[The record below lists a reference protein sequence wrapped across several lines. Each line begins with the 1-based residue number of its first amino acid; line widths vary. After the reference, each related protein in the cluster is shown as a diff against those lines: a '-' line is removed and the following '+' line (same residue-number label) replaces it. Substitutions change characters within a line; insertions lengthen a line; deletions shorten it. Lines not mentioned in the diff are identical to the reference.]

1 MTDRLP
7 GLVPFPPER
16 VKPGFVGLE
25 ALCDRLAFASV
36 DLMMCTDRAEVRRIA
51 ADVRLT
57 ASQIERLAE
66 QE

>member
-1 MTDRLP
+1 MSDRLP
-7 GLVPFPPER
+7 GVLPFPPER
-16 VKPGFVGLE
+16 VKPGFVGVE
-25 ALCDRLAFASV
+25 ALCDRLADLSV
-36 DLMMCTDRAEVRRIA
+36 DLLCCTDRAEVRRIA